1 MGVQLPFPTPQIEYS
16 LLLPVLVILGAAVVS
31 VLIEAVAAE
40 SLRRTLQPL
49 LAFGSLAIALAG
61 CVGLWDQRQV
71 VAQGALVVDG
81 PTVILQG
88 TLLILA
94 VLGALLMMESRVDPA
109 GDPFAARAS
118 TIPGSAD
125 ERGFGARRQT
135 EVWPLFLFAVGGML
149 MFPAANDLLTA
160 FIALE
165 VFSLPLYLL
174 TGMARRR
181 RLLSQE
187 AALKYFVLGAFSSA
201 VFLFGSALIYAATGS
216 LDFAGIA
223 DAVSADPTSGLLLSA
238 GVALL
243 LAGMLFKVGAAPFH
257 QWSPDVYQGAPTALT
272 AFMSAATKVAAFG
285 ALLRVMFVALGGAAW
300 DWQPAVAVIAGLSM
314 LVGAITAVVQSD
326 IKRVL
331 AYSSVAHAGFI
342 LTGVL
347 AASPKGLSGSLVYL
361 VAYGFVT
368 LAAFGLLTV
377 VRSPAGE
384 ATDVQQWAGLAKKSP
399 VTASVFSLLL
409 LTMAGLPLT
418 SGFTAKFAAWS
429 AAWGGWQTGV
439 VVIGAVSS
447 TIAAAFYLRIIVSM
461 WFSEGDDAV
470 VVALPG
476 LGTRTVVGVGVASA
490 VVFGVAPQL
499 LLGLVDGVG
508 VFLR

>member
-1 MGVQLPFPTPQIEYS
+1 MGIQLPFPTPQIEYA
-16 LLLPVLVILGAAVVS
+16 LLLPVLVVLGAAVVS
-31 VLIEAVAAE
+31 VLVEAIAPE

-61 CVGLWDQRQV
+61 CVGLWDQRQIL
-71 VAQGALVVDG
+71 AMGALVADG
-81 PTVILQG
+81 PSVLLQA
-88 TLLILA
+88 TLLVLA

-125 ERGFGARRQT
+125 ERAFGSRRQT

-165 VFSLPLYLL
+165 VLSLPLYLL

-201 VFLFGSALIYAATGS
+201 VFLFGAGLVYAATGS
-216 LDFAGIA
+216 LDFGGIA

-243 LAGMLFKVGAAPFH
+243 LVGMFFKVGAAPFH

-285 ALLRVMFVALGGAAW
+285 ALLRIMFVALGGAAW
-300 DWQPAVAVIAGLSM
+300 DWQPAVAVIAGISM
-314 LVGAITAVVQSD
+314 LVGAVTAVVQSD

-384 ATDVQQWAGLAKKSP
+384 ATDVRQWGGLGKKSP
-399 VTASVFSLLL
+399 VTAAVFSLLL

-439 VVIGAVSS
+439 VVVGAVSS

-461 WFSEGDDAV
+461 WFADGDADV

-476 LGTRTVVGVGVASA
+476 LGTRAVVGVGVASA

>member
-1 MGVQLPFPTPQIEYS
+1 MGIQLPFPTPQIEYA
-16 LLLPVLVILGAAVVS
+16 LLLPVLVVLGAAVVS
-31 VLIEAVAAE
+31 VLVEAIAPE

-61 CVGLWDQRQV
+61 CVGLWDQRQIL
-71 VAQGALVVDG
+71 AMGALVADG
-81 PTVILQG
+81 PSVLLQA
-88 TLLILA
+88 TLLVLA

-125 ERGFGARRQT
+125 ERAFGSRRQT

-165 VFSLPLYLL
+165 VLSLPLYLL

-201 VFLFGSALIYAATGS
+201 VFLFGAGLVYAATGS
-216 LDFAGIA
+216 LDFGGIA

-243 LAGMLFKVGAAPFH
+243 LVGMFFKVGAAPFH

-285 ALLRVMFVALGGAAW
+285 ALLRIMFVALGGAAW
-300 DWQPAVAVIAGLSM
+300 DWQPAVAVIAGISM
-314 LVGAITAVVQSD
+314 LVGAVTAVVQSD

-384 ATDVQQWAGLAKKSP
+384 ATDVRQWGGLGKKSP
-399 VTASVFSLLL
+399 VTAAVFSLLL

-439 VVIGAVSS
+439 VVVGAVSS

-461 WFSEGDDAV
+461 WFADGDDDV

-476 LGTRTVVGVGVASA
+476 LGTRAVVGVGVASA